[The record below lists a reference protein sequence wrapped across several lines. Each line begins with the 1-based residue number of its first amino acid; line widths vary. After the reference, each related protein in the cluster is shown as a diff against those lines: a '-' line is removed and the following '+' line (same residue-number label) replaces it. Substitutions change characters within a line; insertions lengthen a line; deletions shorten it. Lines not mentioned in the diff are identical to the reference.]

1 MGRRHGQVRPL
12 LPIVPAP
19 LEATALDGAPFR
31 PGRVVADG
39 AARGAGKRLAR
50 LLGVGLEGL
59 DDPGRTPGVPGV
71 PGDDAGSGAVVLALD
86 PAAGPGYRL
95 TVHSDRA
102 FLSAADPVGLHQ
114 GAATLAQ
121 LIDPAHGTVAP
132 VAVADAPRFAWRGLG
147 LDVARHFQDV
157 ATVTAVLDV
166 MADLK
171 LNVLHLHLTDDQGW
185 RLEIPSRPGLTERSG
200 GTAVGGD
207 PGGFYT
213 AEDYATLQARAADR
227 GIVVVPEIDL
237 PGHVNAALHA
247 YGELTPSGE
256 PAPEY
261 TGIDVGFSRL
271 RADLPATAPF
281 IRAVVADVAAMTA
294 GAHLHIGG
302 DEALEMS
309 AAEYSELVRLA
320 ADAVRAAGKTVVGWQ
335 EVARA
340 DLPPGTVVQYWD
352 TRTDVEADADVV
364 TAAARAG
371 ARVLLS
377 PAPRTYLDMKWG
389 ATAPL
394 GLEWAGHIELRDAYE
409 WEPLDLLPDVPAS
422 SVLGVEAALWSETV
436 RTPDDLFTLLL
447 PRLAAFAEVAWSAP
461 ERRDWDGF
469 ATRLRAVAPR
479 WTAAGLP
486 WYRSPQIDW

>member
-1 MGRRHGQVRPL
+1 MTAP

-19 LEATALDGAPFR
+19 LVATARDGAPFR
-31 PGRVVADG
+31 PRRVVADG
-39 AARGAGKRLAR
+39 AAHAAGARLAR
-50 LLGVGLEGL
+50 ALGVPVGS
-59 DDPGRTPGVPGV
+59 DDDGTP
-71 PGDDAGSGAVVLALD
+71 DAVVLTLD
-86 PAAGPGYRL
+86 TAAGPGYRL
-95 TVHSDRA
+95 TVHTDRA
-102 FLSAADPVGLHQ
+102 LLTAADPAGLQH
-114 GAATLAQ
+114 GVATLTQ
-121 LIDPAHGTVAP
+121 LVDPATG
-132 VAVADAPRFAWRGLG
+132 AVGPAVVEDAPRFAWRGLS
-147 LDVARHFQDV
+147 LDVARHFHDV
-157 ATVTAVLDV
+157 ATVTALLDV

-185 RLEIPSRPGLTERSG
+185 RLEIPSRPELTDRSG
-200 GTAVGGD
+200 ATAVGGD

-213 AEDYATLQARAADR
+213 REDYATLQARAADR

-247 YGELTPSGE
+247 YGELNPSGE

-281 IRAVVADVAAMTA
+281 IRAVIADVAAMTT
-294 GAHLHIGG
+294 GGHLHIGG
-302 DEALEMS
+302 DEALEMPP
-309 AAEYSELVRLA
+309 AEYAELVRLA

-340 DLPPGTVVQYWD
+340 GLPPGTVVQYWD
-352 TRTDVEADADVV
+352 TRADADANADVV
-364 TAAARAG
+364 AGATRAG
-371 ARVLLS
+371 AGVLLS
-377 PAPRTYLDMKWG
+377 PAPRTYLDMKWD

-394 GLEWAGHIELRDAYE
+394 GLEWAGHIEVRDAYE
-409 WEPLDLLPDVPAS
+409 WEPLELLNVAAD

-436 RTPDDLFTLLL
+436 RTPGDLFTLLL

-469 ATRLRAVAPR
+469 AARLQAVAPR